1 MMSIIRSVCNE
12 IGRSYWC
19 NVCVTAVYSRS
30 NAPIAHV
37 DPRRSQSSCLS
48 QGRRSFRSLESWMLQ
63 FLTQG
68 EMKFLS
74 INVWLK
80 DIFSRRW
87 LNCLGELDSNIA
99 QVTTITVTRTF
110 TEAELPL
117 ANRGH

>member
-1 MMSIIRSVCNE
+1 
-12 IGRSYWC
+12 
-19 NVCVTAVYSRS
+19 
-30 NAPIAHV
+30 
-37 DPRRSQSSCLS
+37 
-48 QGRRSFRSLESWMLQ
+48 
-63 FLTQG
+63 
-68 EMKFLS
+68 MKFLS

-87 LNCLGELDSNIA
+87 LNCLGEFDSNIA